1 LNNRFEIM
9 KSPPTSPISNLKP
22 EAGQP
27 CPDLF
32 WRAIAVFRINRTFA
46 LSDCPE
52 EPVEVLRVGARDN
65 LEVLMV
71 FGAPA
76 VVDHYLSR
84 ARKEAGYQEVFQT
97 VLSI

>member
-1 LNNRFEIM
+1 M
-9 KSPPTSPISNLKP
+9 KSHLQS

-27 CPDLF
+27 HPDLF
-32 WRAIAVFRINRTFA
+32 RRAIAVFRINRTFA

-84 ARKEAGYQEVFQT
+84 ARNELDYEELFKT
-97 VLSI
+97 VITI